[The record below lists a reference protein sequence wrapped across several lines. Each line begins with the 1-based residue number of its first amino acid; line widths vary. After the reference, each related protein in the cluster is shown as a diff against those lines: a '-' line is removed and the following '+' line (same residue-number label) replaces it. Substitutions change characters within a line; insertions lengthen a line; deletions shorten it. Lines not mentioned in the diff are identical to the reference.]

1 LNALA
6 LALLLVAGAE
16 PRGRPTRT
24 APPPAAPAPTQ
35 EAADLWLSSAVGRP
49 GGLTA
54 DAVATRAVESSPLVK
69 QRNEEVSAA
78 QAATGQA
85 IVGWFPRAS
94 AQARYARLSQVDPQT
109 LGVVVVAP
117 LSAEGPL
124 APGSVL
130 VNAPVTIESVPDQ
143 TIFEARLL
151 VPLTDYVLKL
161 PASTIAAGA
170 AKDAAALQAKASSL
184 SVGLEA
190 RLAYFNWARARL
202 TAIVADHA
210 LTQAKAHRTSADK
223 VFEAGGAS
231 KADLLRVDA
240 QVAQAEQ
247 FLARV
252 RAQESVLGEQLRVL
266 MHQLES
272 ADFEIGE
279 DLNAEPPAST
289 LQPTSTLVNRGKE
302 QRLEVKALQKTL
314 DALGGQA
321 WAARAGYLPRID
333 GFFGAQYSN
342 PNPRYFPPKAEYN
355 GSWDLGVQASWSPNE
370 VAFSALAT
378 EGIEARRRAVE
389 RQREQFFD
397 ALQME
402 VVQAVEALRE
412 ARLSVEST
420 RRGLAAAEESYRV
433 RKELFQNERST
444 STEMTDAEQQLTQA
458 RLNTIAARID
468 ERMAL
473 ARLEH
478 ATGEDTK

>member
-6 LALLLVAGAE
+6 LALLVVAAE
-16 PRGRPTRT
+16 PKGRPTR
-24 APPPAAPAPTQ
+24 APVPAP
-35 EAADLWLSSAVGRP
+35 SSASSNEAPDVWLTSVVGRP
-49 GGLTA
+49 GGLTSEQ
-54 DAVATRAVESSPLVK
+54 VASRAVDSSPLVK

-124 APGSVL
+124 PPGSVL
-130 VNAPVTIESVPDQ
+130 VNAPVTIDSVPDQ
-143 TIFEARLL
+143 TIFEARLV
-151 VPLTDYVLKL
+151 VPLMDYLLKL

-184 SVGLEA
+184 SVALESK
-190 RLAYFNWARARL
+190 LAYYTWARARL
-202 TAIVADHA
+202 TGIVADHA
-210 LTQAKAHRTSADK
+210 LTQARAHRTSADR

-240 QVAQAEQ
+240 QVAMAEQ
-247 FLARV
+247 FLSRV
-252 RAQESVLGEQLRVL
+252 RAQEAVLAEQLRVL
-266 MHQLES
+266 MHQLETP
-272 ADFEIGE
+272 AFEIGE
-279 DLNAEPPAST
+279 DLMAAPPAQT
-289 LQPTSTLVNRGKE
+289 LEVTSALVSKGKE

-321 WAARAGYLPRID
+321 WAARAGFLPRLD

-342 PNPRYFPPKAEYN
+342 PNQRYFPPRAEFN

-370 VAFSALAT
+370 LAYSALAAD
-378 EGIEARRRAVE
+378 GIEARRRAVE
-389 RQREQFFD
+389 RQRDQFFD
-397 ALQME
+397 ALQLE
-402 VVQAVEALRE
+402 VTQAVEALKE
-412 ARLSVEST
+412 ARANVEST

-433 RKELFQNERST
+433 RRELFQNERST
-444 STEMTDAEQQLTQA
+444 STELSDAEQQLTQA
-458 RLNTIAARID
+458 RLNTIGARID